1 MIIDILLPASLIF
14 IMYTLGIG
22 LKLNDFTNLIKNPRA
37 FFVGIFNQMIVL
49 PIVALIITLML
60 GISGEIAV
68 GIMILASCPGGV
80 TSNIITKI
88 AGGDTAL
95 SISYTAVIS
104 LLTIITLP
112 AITILSMSR
121 FMQTEAPAMNFVSL
135 GLTMFF
141 ITAIPVVAG
150 LITRAKNKNFAKS
163 FEIIATKISTIL
175 FVIIVIGALTSEW
188 QTFADNVYKIGPVII
203 LLITSMLFIGY
214 KSSKWFKMN
223 SRQSVT
229 VAIESGIQNA
239 TVGITIGNIIIN
251 PEVGLSILSVPSG
264 VYGIIMYFVCIPFV
278 IWYVR

>member
-1 MIIDILLPASLIF
+1 MIIDILLPASLVF
-14 IMYTLGIG
+14 TMFTLGIG
-22 LKLNDFTNLIKNPRA
+22 LTLSDFTILFKYPKA

-49 PIVALIITLML
+49 PIVALAIILIM
-60 GISGEIAV
+60 GIKEEIAV

-112 AITILSMSR
+112 AITILSMSK
-121 FMQTEAPAMNFVSL
+121 FMQTEAPTMNFVSL

-163 FEIIATKISTIL
+163 FEFIATKISTIL

-188 QTFADNVYKIGPVII
+188 QTFANNVYKIGPAII

-251 PEVGLSILSVPSG
+251 PEIGLSILSVPSG